1 MACVYALSMKHRIL
15 AFLLAVCS
23 ISCAWSDVLVYGY
36 RQTGWPP
43 NATYTGGVIRV
54 SLPVAF
60 YGETVKSRVLLNGHS
75 MSVTYIENEAFLNC
89 TRMTWLEMPSTISQ
103 IGNFAF
109 RNCVALKSFTIPQ
122 KVTRLQNGV
131 FLGCYRLATVT
142 LPSVLT
148 GYLGDAVFSGC
159 TALKTINLSDCTIS
173 EIGHRAFRYC
183 RSLQSI
189 DIPPTVTT
197 IWRHAFQGSGLTD
210 ITLPPNISNLYQAAF
225 ADCPD
230 LSEVTFQNQSVRVSI
245 RDSVFA
251 GCRSLQKVNPPQLLI
266 YIGQNSFENCVSLRE
281 MDIPGSATHID
292 VGAFRNCSSLR
303 KVVLRGS
310 MEYIADSAFVGCQ
323 SLDSVVS
330 YIASPCTV
338 SEAAFSGISPRCVLM
353 VPYGCKHIYESAGWT
368 AAVFK
373 GGIREM
379 PEPEGISRVRVVA
392 DSGQWYDLEGREVSR
407 PAPGRIY
414 INRGR
419 KVLKR

>member
-23 ISCAWSDVLVYGY
+23 ISCAWGDVIQYGY
-36 RQTGWPP
+36 RRIGFPP
-43 NATYTGGVIRV
+43 NATYTGGVVGVESPV
-54 SLPVAF
+54 SF
-60 YGETVKSRVLLNGHS
+60 YGETIKTRVLIDGHS
-75 MSVTYIENEAFLNC
+75 MSVTFIDKNAFKDC
-89 TRMTWLEMPSTISQ
+89 VRMTWLEMANTITE
-103 IGNFAF
+103 IGEYAF
-109 RNCVALKSFTIPQ
+109 IGCAALKSIVIPK
-122 KVTRLQNGV
+122 KVTTLGYGI
-131 FLGCYRLATVT
+131 FSGCYNLTTVT
-142 LPSVLT
+142 LPSALT
-148 GYLGDAVFSGC
+148 GYLGDATFSGC
-159 TALKTINLSDCTIS
+159 ISLKSINLGDCKITA
-173 EIGHRAFRYC
+173 IGYRVFRYC
-183 RSLQSI
+183 SSLQSI

-197 IWRHAFQGSGLTD
+197 IWRHAFQGCGLKT
-210 ITLPPNISNLYQAAF
+210 IALPPNISNLYQAAF

-266 YIGQNSFENCVSLRE
+266 YIGQNSFEDCVSLRE

-338 SEAAFSGISPRCVLM
+338 SEAAFFGVSPRCVLT

-368 AAVFK
+368 EAVFK
-373 GGIREM
+373 GGIKEM
-379 PEPEGISRVRVVA
+379 PEPEGISRVRVGA

-407 PAPGRIY
+407 SAPGRIY